1 MKNMNLGQF
10 CYSFLFYKSFLNT
23 NISCH
28 NIFFRETGVHRIII
42 DTPKDAEV
50 IFLINF
56 SNFSIFNH
64 KFLN

>member
-1 MKNMNLGQF
+1 MKNMIWVSF
-10 CYSFLFYKSFLNT
+10 ATVFLFYKPFLNT

-56 SNFSIFNH
+56 SNF
-64 KFLN
+64 